1 VWAALKFEPTVTL
14 GLARCVDD
22 KELMTEAR
30 LLSAVINGIPAPTYI
45 GPLLR
50 DDAVALRYGASI
62 LVVLAIGG
70 ARALLAPL
78 LGSQAP
84 LLPFVLGVFFCAYLG
99 GRGPALLASVL
110 SPVLATVFFT
120 NWPADGPP
128 MQWVAHVVFF
138 LLIAVLSSVLMHEL
152 QKRSRAER
160 EAREIAASHAN
171 ALREADRRKD
181 EFLAM
186 LAHELR
192 NPLAPIRNV
201 AYVLSKGGADPATVR
216 RSGQMIERQASH
228 LTHLVDDLL
237 DVARITRGR
246 VALHREPLSL
256 DTVVDA
262 ALETVQPAL
271 DSRHQSVSVRQ
282 PGEKIF
288 VEGDSMRLCQVLAN
302 LLTNAS
308 KYSPERARIDIVID
322 GSAVDAIVEVR
333 DPGAGIDAQLL
344 PHLFDLFLQGDRT
357 LDRAQGGLGVGLTI
371 VKLLVE
377 MHGGTV
383 EALSAGLGKGSEFRI
398 RLPRTQLPSGIP
410 SREIPEERPPVRPRR
425 VLIIEDNADAAES
438 MRALLRT
445 DGHHIELAYDGAAG
459 LAKLEDFRADFV
471 LLNIGLPRMDG
482 FMVAHAI
489 RERFALA
496 ARRPKLL
503 ALTGY
508 GREDDRTAAL
518 KAGFDGHLAKPVDPR
533 RLLQIVA
540 DEAPVFS
547 TSRQSG

>member
-1 VWAALKFEPTVTL
+1 
-14 GLARCVDD
+14 
-22 KELMTEAR
+22 MTEAR
-30 LLSAVINGIPAPTYI
+30 PLPAVPNGTPAPAYI

-50 DDAVALRYGASI
+50 DDAVALRYGAAI

-70 ARALLAPL
+70 VRAILAPL
-78 LGSQAP
+78 LGTHAP
-84 LLPFVLGVFFCAYLG
+84 LLPFVLGVFLCAYLG

-110 SPVLATVFFT
+110 TPILATIFFT
-120 NWPADGPP
+120 DWPADGPP

-138 LLIAVLSSVLMHEL
+138 LLIAVLASVLIHEL

-160 EAREIAASHAN
+160 EAREIAAEHAN

-201 AYVLSKGGADPATVR
+201 GYVLSKGGADPATVR

-262 ALETVQPAL
+262 ALETVQPVL
-271 DSRHQSVSVRQ
+271 DARRQSVLVRQ
-282 PGEKIF
+282 PGEKVF
-288 VEGDSMRLCQVLAN
+288 VDGDSLRLCQVVAN

-308 KYSPERARIDIVID
+308 KYSPERARIELVIH

-357 LDRAQGGLGVGLTI
+357 LDRSQGGLGVGLTI

-383 EALSAGLGKGSEFRI
+383 EAHSAGLGKGSEFRI
-398 RLPRTQLPSGIP
+398 LLPRALPRPGISSP
-410 SREIPEERPPVRPRR
+410 QIPEDRPPVRPRR
-425 VLIIEDNADAAES
+425 ILIIEDNVDAAES
-438 MRALLRT
+438 MRALLCT
-445 DGHHIELAYDGAAG
+445 DGHHVELVYDGAAG

-471 LLNIGLPRMDG
+471 LLDIGLPRMDG

-489 RERFALA
+489 RERFGLT

-540 DEAPVFS
+540 EETQVQTISKLP
-547 TSRQSG
+547 R

>member
-1 VWAALKFEPTVTL
+1 
-14 GLARCVDD
+14 
-22 KELMTEAR
+22 MTEAR
-30 LLSAVINGIPAPTYI
+30 SPSAPAHI
-45 GPLLR
+45 GPLLHE
-50 DDAVALRYGASI
+50 DALVLRYGSAI
-62 LVVLAIGG
+62 AVVLAIAGI
-70 ARALLAPL
+70 RALLAPL
-78 LGSQAP
+78 LGTQAP
-84 LLPFVLGVFFCAYLG
+84 LLPFVLGVFAVAYLG
-99 GRGPALLASVL
+99 GRGPALLASFL
-110 SPVLATVFFT
+110 TPLLATFWFT
-120 NWPADGPP
+120 NWPHDAPAS
-128 MQWVAHVVFF
+128 QWIAHVVFF

-160 EAREIAASHAN
+160 EALEIAASHAK

-201 AYVLSKGGADPATVR
+201 AYVLSKGGVDPGTVR

-237 DVARITRGR
+237 DVARIARGR

-256 DTVVDA
+256 DSVVEA
-262 ALETVQPAL
+262 ALETVQPVL
-271 DSRHQSVSVRQ
+271 DAKNQAVSVRQ
-282 PGEKIF
+282 PGEKMF
-288 VEGDSMRLCQVLAN
+288 VDADCTRLCQVVAN

-308 KYSPERARIDIVID
+308 KYSPERSRIEILIE
-322 GSAVDAIVEVR
+322 GSDVDSFIEVR
-333 DPGAGIDAQLL
+333 DSGVGIDPQLL

-377 MHGGTV
+377 MHGGSV
-383 EALSAGLGKGSEFRI
+383 EARSAGLGKGSEFRI
-398 RLPRTQLPSGIP
+398 RLPRG
-410 SREIPEERPPVRPRR
+410 RPPVAAAPPQVPEDRNAVRSRR
-425 VLIIEDNADAAES
+425 VLVIEDNADAAES
-438 MRALLRT
+438 MRTLLRT
-445 DGHHIELAYDGAAG
+445 DGHTVELVHDGAAG
-459 LAKLEDFRADFV
+459 LARLEDFRADIV
-471 LLNIGLPRMDG
+471 LLDIGLPRMDG

-496 ARRPKLL
+496 GRRPKLL

-508 GREDDRTAAL
+508 GRDEDRHAAL
-518 KAGFDGHLAKPVDPR
+518 KAGFDGHLSKPVDPR

-540 DEAPVFS
+540 DEAPTYS
-547 TSRQSG
+547 TSRPSG